1 MSSKCGTSTVG
12 EAMVSPHYKDIPDV
26 ELVIVGSGGDL
37 AARKIFPALFAH
49 HVSCD
54 LPKQARIIA
63 VNRHPLED
71 ESEAGLWSRIEP
83 YVRYQD
89 QREAFGAFFQRITFV
104 HADATSDE
112 GARAILDAL
121 GDGSRRRRIFYLA
134 TSPSIFGEA
143 CAALARAGGVHDD
156 AAVVLAKPLGHDLGS
171 SRAINDA
178 VGEVFAEHQIFRIDH
193 YLGKETVQISSSF
206 ANAIFERIWR
216 SDDVDHVQITA
227 AEDRRQLEGHYY
239 DPRVRSVTWLNICCS
254 CCASG
259 HGPASPGRRRAR
271 REAQGVKSL
280 RPVMGAEVLTVR
292 GR

>member
-1 MSSKCGTSTVG
+1 
-12 EAMVSPHYKDIPDV
+12 MVSPHYKDIPDV

-83 YVRYQD
+83 FVRYQD

-156 AAVVLAKPLGHDLGS
+156 AAVVLEKPLGHDLGS

-193 YLGKETVQISSSF
+193 YLGKETVQNLMVLRF

-227 AEDRRQLEGHYY
+227 AEKIGVGSEGTITIT
-239 DPRVRSVTWLNICCS
+239 RVRSVTWSKTICCS
-254 CCASG
+254 CCASW
-259 HGPASPGRRRAR
+259 PWSLPRPSSPTPSATRSSRC
-271 REAQGVKSL
+271 
-280 RPVMGAEVLTVR
+280 
-292 GR
+292 